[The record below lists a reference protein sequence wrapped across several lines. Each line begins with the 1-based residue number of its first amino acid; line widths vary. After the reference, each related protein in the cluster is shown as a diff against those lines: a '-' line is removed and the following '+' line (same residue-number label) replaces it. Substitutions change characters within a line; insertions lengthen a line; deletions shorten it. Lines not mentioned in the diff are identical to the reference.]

1 MATIQFRN
9 VDKTY
14 PGNVHIVKNFN
25 LDIEDGEF
33 VVFLGPSGCGK
44 STTLRMLSGLE
55 EISGG
60 EILINNQVVNNLN
73 PKDRNIAMV
82 FQSYALY
89 PHMTVFDNIGF
100 SLKMAGKT
108 KQEINQQVRS
118 IADMLQLTPLLD
130 RKPRAL
136 SGGQRQRVAMGR
148 AMVRTPEVFLFDE
161 PLSNL
166 DAKLRNVMRNE
177 IKSLHKKNKKTTVY
191 VTHDQIEAMTLADK
205 VVILRDGFIEQV
217 GTPEEIYH
225 KPVNKFVAGFIGSPT
240 MNMIPVKVHAELNDC
255 FNVQLESQYLPFATL
270 TSQETTDFDGVLG
283 VRPSDIYMHEFNDSI
298 PVDLYVE
305 NTELLGTTIQVNG
318 LIGSTRIVI
327 EIDSEQNVAPRQVHR
342 FYIDKCRVHL
352 FNQDDKAVPG
362 SF

>member
-1 MATIQFRN
+1 MATVEFRN
-9 VDKTY
+9 VDKIY
-14 PGNVHIVKNFN
+14 PGNAHIVKDFN
-25 LDIEDGEF
+25 LDIKDGEF

-55 EISGG
+55 EISNG
-60 EILINNQVVNNLN
+60 EIRINGEVVNQVN

-100 SLKMAGKT
+100 SLKMAGKS
-108 KQEINQQVRS
+108 KQEINDEVRRVS
-118 IADMLQLTPLLD
+118 DMLQLTPLLE

-166 DAKLRNVMRNE
+166 DAKLRNVMRHE
-177 IKSLHKKNKKTTVY
+177 IKELHRKHKKTTVY

-205 VVILRDGFIEQV
+205 VVILRDGIIEQV

-225 KPVNKFVAGFIGSPT
+225 QPANKFVAGFIGSPT
-240 MNMIPVKVHAELNDC
+240 MNQIPAHIQCDDGIVEASFEQNTL
-255 FNVQLESQYLPFATL
+255 SISATDHQVL
-270 TSQETTDFDGVLG
+270 TACTGTVGI
-283 VRPSDIYMHEFNDSI
+283 RPSDIHLHKFNGAVSI
-298 PVDLYVE
+298 ELFVE
-305 NTELLGTTIQVNG
+305 DTELLGTTIQINAHVG
-318 LIGSTRIVI
+318 KTQVVI
-327 EIDSEQNVAPRQVHR
+327 ETSSDQDVEAGKMMT
-342 FYIDKCRVHL
+342 FYIDQRRIHL
-352 FNQDDKAVPG
+352 FDEQG
-362 SF
+362 ETL